1 MKIKPHPARKSR
13 ITTLLLSIFVFMTS
27 VAAMDVNTRNA
38 QSIDPTP
45 SIDPIPTDSPSA
57 TPKVASATPYPKVTV
72 SKLKTKK
79 KKVHVT
85 TGASKKK

>member
-13 ITTLLLSIFVFMTS
+13 IATLLLSIFVFMTS

-45 SIDPIPTDSPSA
+45 SIDPIPTDLPSA
-57 TPKVASATPYPKVTV
+57 TPIASATPSPKA
-72 SKLKTKK
+72 SQLKKKK
-79 KKVHVT
+79 KKVYFF
-85 TGASKKK
+85 A